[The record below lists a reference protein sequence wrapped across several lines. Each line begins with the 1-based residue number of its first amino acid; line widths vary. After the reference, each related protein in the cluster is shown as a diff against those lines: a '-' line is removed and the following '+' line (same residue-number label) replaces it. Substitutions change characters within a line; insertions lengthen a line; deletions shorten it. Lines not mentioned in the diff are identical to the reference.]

1 MEKDLVSILLPAYN
15 AEETISKSIESI
27 FGQTYQEYELI
38 IIDDGSTDK
47 TEEII
52 KSYSSNPKII
62 YIKNEKN
69 IGLIET
75 LNKGIRVSKGEFLA
89 RIDADDIW
97 ISSNK
102 LAKQVHFLNTVPE
115 CTLIG
120 TQAKFT
126 NGEKTSY
133 PLTDQTIRKSILTK
147 NLFIHSSVM
156 FRKKSLN
163 HSYDIKDY
171 LVEDYS
177 LWLKLGLEGTFANL
191 EDYAVE
197 YYINPQG
204 ETRKNN
210 YLQTKNSLNLIKSYK
225 HKYPNYYKA
234 LLIWTSKLVLRK
246 IFGLFHLK

>member
-1 MEKDLVSILLPAYN
+1 MEKDIVSILLPAYN
-15 AEETISKSIESI
+15 AEETLSKSIESVL
-27 FGQTYQEYELI
+27 GQTHKEYELI
-38 IIDDGSTDK
+38 IINDGSTDK
-47 TEEII
+47 TEDII
-52 KSYSSNPKII
+52 KHYSSNPKII
-62 YIKNEKN
+62 YIKNQKN

-75 LNKGIRVSKGEFLA
+75 LNKGIQASKGEFIA
-89 RIDADDIW
+89 RIDADDTW
-97 ISSNK
+97 ISPDK
-102 LAKQVHFLNTVPE
+102 LTKQVHFLNTVPE

-126 NGEKTSY
+126 NGKKTSY
-133 PLTDQTIRKSILTK
+133 PLTDQTIRNNILIK

-163 HSYDIKDY
+163 NSYDKKDY
-171 LVEDYS
+171 LIEDYS

-191 EDYAVE
+191 EDYAIE

-210 YLQTKNSLNLIKSYK
+210 YLQTKNSLNLIKNYK

-234 LLIWTSKLVLRK
+234 LLIWTSKLIIRKVL
-246 IFGLFHLK
+246 IFLHLK